1 MIEVHNV
8 TKYYGQVRALHQVS
22 FDVRE
27 GEIVGLLGPNGSGK
41 TTLMRILTG
50 FFPPTEGRVVV
61 AGYDVETASL
71 EMRRKLGYLA
81 ENVVLYPDMTVRAFL
96 GFCARVKT
104 AGGADR
110 RRQVERVLDECSL
123 SHMARRHIG
132 TLSKGYRQRVGL
144 AQALLCE
151 PQVLILDEPTIGLDP
166 HQLID
171 MRELIKSLGGKTTVL
186 LSSHILAEV
195 AQVCHRVVIIDKGQ
209 ILAEDTPA
217 GLSQRLQSATR
228 TRLRVAG
235 PVEDIQTA
243 LRALPG
249 VSEVIL
255 QDTPQD
261 TPQDGPAEDQQPGH
275 LFLVHSQDRTLNH
288 ELAELVVGRGW
299 SLHELNPLTAGL
311 EELFVRLT
319 TEEQRPAA

>member
-1 MIEVHNV
+1 MIEVRNV

-22 FDVRE
+22 FDVKE

-96 GFCARVKT
+96 DFCVRVKT
-104 AGGADR
+104 ATGADR
-110 RRQVERVLDECSL
+110 HRQVERVLDVCGL
-123 SHMARRHIG
+123 SHMARRHMG

-171 MRELIKSLGGKTTVL
+171 MRELIKSLGGKTTIL

-217 GLSQRLQSATR
+217 GLSQRLQSATQ
-228 TRLRVAG
+228 TRMRIEG
-235 PVEDIQTA
+235 PVQKIQNA
-243 LRALPG
+243 LQALPG

-255 QDTPQD
+255 QDTPKEE
-261 TPQDGPAEDQQPGH
+261 GEQPGQ
-275 LFLVHSQDRTLNH
+275 LFLVHSQDRTLSH
-288 ELAELVVGRGW
+288 QLAELVVNRGW

-319 TEEQRPAA
+319 REEQRPAA

>member
-22 FDVRE
+22 FNVQE

-96 GFCARVKT
+96 GFCVRVKT
-104 AGGADR
+104 ATGAER
-110 RRQVERVLDECSL
+110 RKQVERVLDVCGL

-171 MRELIKSLGGKTTVL
+171 MRELIKSLGGRTTIL

-217 GLSQRLQSATR
+217 GLSERLQSATQ
-228 TRLRVAG
+228 TRIRVEG
-235 PVEDIQTA
+235 PVQDIQNA

-249 VSEVIL
+249 VSEVSL
-255 QDTPQD
+255 QDTPEE
-261 TPQDGPAEDQQPGH
+261 GEQPGQF
-275 LFLVHSQDRTLNH
+275 FLIHSQDRTLSH
-288 ELAELVVGRGW
+288 QIAELVVNRGW
-299 SLHELNPLTAGL
+299 PLHELNPLTAGL

-319 TEEQRPAA
+319 TEEQQPAA